1 MGQFNPQ
8 IILLYQTI
16 YRVRDQGL
24 SLDVLAD
31 IWVCKVFTDVLLSGH
46 ISQKLSEI
54 PIFYVYNFSTWGC
67 CSPSNYSGWIMQILI
82 CSFRKKF
89 SIKLYTYSAG
99 VHLLRTRNCDVQ
111 CLNRVTL
118 VKLMP
123 QAVRRPERSKF

>member
-82 CSFRKKF
+82 CRFSEETFHPIRYIFSRSSFIENKNIVM
-89 SIKLYTYSAG
+89 SN
-99 VHLLRTRNCDVQ
+99 V
-111 CLNRVTL
+111 
-118 VKLMP
+118 
-123 QAVRRPERSKF
+123 